1 MIAMALKNERGRRM
15 ISCREAAEAYGCSM
29 SYIRRLAR
37 LGRLET
43 EEVAGSYVFDEA
55 DVKRLASQAAKGEGR
70 QRKRAGGF
78 KAG

>member
-1 MIAMALKNERGRRM
+1 MIMALRNERGRKL
-15 ISCREAAEAYGCSM
+15 ISCREAAEAYGCTM

-43 EEVAGSYVFDEA
+43 EEVGGSYVFDESE
-55 DVKRLASQAAKGEGR
+55 VRNLASQAAKGEGR

-78 KAG
+78 KPG

>member
-1 MIAMALKNERGRRM
+1 
-15 ISCREAAEAYGCSM
+15 
-29 SYIRRLAR
+29 
-37 LGRLET
+37 
-43 EEVAGSYVFDEA
+43 VAGSYVFDEA

>member
-1 MIAMALKNERGRRM
+1 
-15 ISCREAAEAYGCSM
+15 M

-55 DVKRLASQAAKGEGR
+55 DVKRLAATAAKGEGR

>member
-1 MIAMALKNERGRRM
+1 MIMALRNERGRKL
-15 ISCREAAEAYGCSM
+15 ISCREAAEAYGCTM

-43 EEVAGSYVFDEA
+43 EEVGGSYVFDEA
-55 DVKRLASQAAKGEGR
+55 DVRKLASQAAKGEGR

-78 KAG
+78 KPG

>member
-1 MIAMALKNERGRRM
+1 MIMALRNERGRKL
-15 ISCREAAEAYGCSM
+15 ISCREAAEAYGCTM

-43 EEVAGSYVFDEA
+43 EEVGGSYVFDEA
-55 DVKRLASQAAKGEGR
+55 EVRKLASQAAKGEGR

-78 KAG
+78 KPG

>member
-1 MIAMALKNERGRRM
+1 MIP
-15 ISCREAAEAYGCSM
+15 CREAAEAYGCSM

-43 EEVAGSYVFDEA
+43 EEVGGTYVFDEA
-55 DVKRLASQAAKGEGR
+55 EVRRLAAQAAKSEGR